1 MSSKMTYNKLNSRR
15 KEKEKG
21 GGTPPMTTASMIR
34 RRKKAVQTSSHNLII
49 PGSTFQKK
57 ENPQYLE
64 SHTKN
69 DKYLSYSKK
78 IDAAAASSPSEDE
91 SGIHSRCICKGLLV

>member
-1 MSSKMTYNKLNSRR
+1 MSSKLMYNKLNSRR

-21 GGTPPMTTASMIR
+21 GGAPAMTTASMIR
-34 RRKKAVQTSSHNLII
+34 RRRKAVQTSSHNLII
-49 PGSTFQKK
+49 PGSTFRQK

-64 SHTKN
+64 SNTKN

-78 IDAAAASSPSEDE
+78 IDAAAASSSEDE
-91 SGIHSRCICKGLLV
+91 SAIHSRCICKGSLV